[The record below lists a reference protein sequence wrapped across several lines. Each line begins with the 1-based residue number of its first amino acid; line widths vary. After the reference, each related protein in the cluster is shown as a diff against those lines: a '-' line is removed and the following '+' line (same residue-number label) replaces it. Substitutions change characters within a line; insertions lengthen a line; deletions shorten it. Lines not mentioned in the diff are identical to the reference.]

1 MRLRN
6 WPRWQRWLNRRIP
19 PASSVELSQRR
30 VFILPTRQ
38 GGAFGLALLV
48 MLLAAI
54 NYQNSLAYALAFLL
68 IALAL
73 VTLLH
78 TWRNLAGLQLRAAAA
93 EAAHVGQ
100 SAGFHVLL
108 ESRRPRPAIA
118 LGWVGEPSTL
128 LDVPAGGALD
138 VPLSLAASR
147 RGWLRAPRL
156 RVETRFPLGLW
167 VAWSWV
173 DLQQRALVY
182 PRPAEGLPT
191 FSHEGGEGGQ
201 ARPVG
206 EGLDDFRGLRPYQ
219 PADGRRR
226 LDWKAYARGQGLRVK
241 DFAAQ
246 AGDRCLLDLA
256 QLAGPLEERLANL
269 CAGVLRFSEQGVTF
283 ELRLATERLGPA
295 IGRAHRDA
303 CLRALALYGLED
315 EA

>member
-1 MRLRN
+1 MAALR
-6 WPRWQRWLNRRIP
+6 PGRWLARRYP
-19 PASSVELSQRR
+19 VGQRVR
-30 VFILPTRQ
+30 LDRRKVLILPSR
-38 GGAFGLALLV
+38 AGLGLGILLV
-48 MLLAAI
+48 FLLLLAI

-93 EAAHVGQ
+93 EAVHVGQ

>member
-1 MRLRN
+1 MAALR
-6 WPRWQRWLNRRIP
+6 PGRWLARRYP
-19 PASSVELSQRR
+19 VGQRVR
-30 VFILPTRQ
+30 LDRRKVLILPSR
-38 GGAFGLALLV
+38 AGLGLGILLV
-48 MLLAAI
+48 FLLLLAI

-93 EAAHVGQ
+93 EAVHVGQ

-173 DLQQRALVY
+173 DLRQRALVY

>member
-1 MRLRN
+1 PTRRGHGQRTSATPARRGAGAVMAALR
-6 WPRWQRWLNRRIP
+6 PGRWLARRYP
-19 PASSVELSQRR
+19 VGQRVR
-30 VFILPTRQ
+30 LDRRKVLILPSR
-38 GGAFGLALLV
+38 AGLGLGILLV
-48 MLLAAI
+48 FLLLLAI

-93 EAAHVGQ
+93 EAVHVGQ

-108 ESRRPRPAIA
+108 ERRRPRPAIA

-173 DLQQRALVY
+173 DLRQRALVY
-182 PRPAEGLPT
+182 PAPADGPPPIGQG
-191 FSHEGGEGGQ
+191 GGEGDVPG
-201 ARPVG
+201 RPAG
-206 EGLDDFRGLRPYQ
+206 EGLDDFRGLRQYQ
-219 PADGRRR
+219 PADGLRR

-246 AGDRCLLDLA
+246 SG
-256 QLAGPLEERLANL
+256 GERL
-269 CAGVLRFSEQGVTF
+269 
-283 ELRLATERLGPA
+283 
-295 IGRAHRDA
+295 
-303 CLRALALYGLED
+303 
-315 EA
+315 